1 MIQSTYCAFWKD
13 EVRQS
18 ASFEEIWVPVLLCKM
33 PLKLSSGDLVYYMNF
48 NQDYTCLS
56 IADSKGIKIWSLSTH
71 KLCYVADI
79 GAVR

>member
-1 MIQSTYCAFWKD
+1 MHSSGQCRADAVLSI
-13 EVRQS
+13 V
-18 ASFEEIWVPVLLCKM
+18 FEGSGFALCNTM
-33 PLKLSSGDLVYYMNF
+33 PLSNPPSGDLYYMNF

>member
-1 MIQSTYCAFWKD
+1 
-13 EVRQS
+13 
-18 ASFEEIWVPVLLCKM
+18 M
-33 PLKLSSGDLVYYMNF
+33 PLKLSSGDPVYYMNF

-56 IADSKGIKIWSLSTH
+56 IADAKGIKIWSLSTH

>member
-1 MIQSTYCAFWKD
+1 
-13 EVRQS
+13 
-18 ASFEEIWVPVLLCKM
+18 M
-33 PLKLSSGDLVYYMNF
+33 PLSNPPSGDLYYMNF